1 MKKLQYIIPILALFI
16 SASAYSQ
23 KKKKKK
29 RISNDRVKAYKI
41 AYITDQLNLT
51 EREAEK
57 FWPVYN
63 LHEEEIHKLRKTER
77 GSIKKI
83 ISNGRSLDDVTE
95 TESKEIVSSFTELQ
109 NRMHESR
116 KSYLNKLKKILPYK
130 KILKL
135 QIAEREFK
143 KKLFENLRDKRKKL
157 LKEVKDKKSKKEKK

>member
-1 MKKLQYIIPILALFI
+1 MKKSQYIIPILALFI
-16 SASAYSQ
+16 SVSAYSQ
-23 KKKKKK
+23 KKK

-51 EREAEK
+51 EKEAER

-63 LHEEEIHKLRKTER
+63 IHEEEIHKLRKAER

-83 ISNGRSLDDVTE
+83 ISNGASLDDLSE
-95 TESKEIVSSFTELQ
+95 SESKEVVSAFTELQ
-109 NRMHESR
+109 NKMYESR
-116 KSYLNKLKKILPYK
+116 KLYINKLKKILPYK

-143 KKLFENLRDKRKKL
+143 KKLFENLRDKRKKV
-157 LKEVKDKKSKKEKK
+157 LKEIKDKKQRKDKK